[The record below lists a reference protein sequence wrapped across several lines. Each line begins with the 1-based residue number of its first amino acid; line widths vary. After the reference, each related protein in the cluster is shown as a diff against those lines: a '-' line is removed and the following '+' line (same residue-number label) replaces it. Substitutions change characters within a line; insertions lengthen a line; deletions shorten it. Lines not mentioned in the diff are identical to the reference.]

1 MRELDIEQRLI
12 RIEES
17 ITVIRNLLEK
27 SVDQHPVN
35 DKEEK
40 EIMSVK
46 QLAQFLGIDPA
57 IIYSKCG
64 RNEIPYFKLGRQYR
78 FKKSEIEKWMKE
90 SKSDNTVSVDDY
102 VDRYLQK
109 HVMKS

>member
-12 RIEES
+12 RIEEN
-17 ITVIRNLLEK
+17 IAVICNLLENTVQRDAAK
-27 SVDQHPVN
+27 PVSEN
-35 DKEEK
+35 

-64 RNEIPYFKLGRQYR
+64 KNAIPYFKLGKQYR
-78 FKKSEIEKWMKE
+78 FKRNEIEKWLKE
-90 SKSDNTVSVDDY
+90 NKTDHKITVDDF

-109 HVMKS
+109 NIMKS